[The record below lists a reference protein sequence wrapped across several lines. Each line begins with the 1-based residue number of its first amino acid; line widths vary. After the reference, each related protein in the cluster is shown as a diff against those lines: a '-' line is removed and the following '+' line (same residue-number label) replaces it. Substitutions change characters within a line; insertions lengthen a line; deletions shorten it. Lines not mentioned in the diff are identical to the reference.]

1 MKSQKMLNQLDCLPF
16 FNKLNALQLAR
27 GLDLKKTT
35 IDTYISRF
43 LGSKRIISLKNGL
56 YISRKFYEENSSDF
70 SYLFYLANI
79 IYQPSYTSLFTA
91 LQYYDI
97 STEAIYNI
105 SSVSPKITRQY
116 NNKLGSFRYNSIHK
130 KYFCDYYLQKAKF
143 SFFIASPAKAIFD
156 VLYFKTKQFRLI
168 KEKDIIGLLDEL
180 RIDLDEISKK
190 EKQKLYKMLKNIYE

>member
-1 MKSQKMLNQLDCLPF
+1 MKSQKMLSQLDRLPF

-35 IDTYISRF
+35 LDTYISRF
-43 LGSKRIISLKNGL
+43 LGDKRIISLKNGL

-79 IYQPSYTSLFTA
+79 IYQPSYISLFTA

-116 NNKLGSFRYNSIHK
+116 NNKLGSFRYSSINK
-130 KYFCDYYLQKAKF
+130 KHFSDYYLQKAKF
-143 SFFIASPAKAIFD
+143 NFFIASPAKAIFD
-156 VLYFKTKQFRLI
+156 LLYFKTKQFRLI
-168 KEKDIIGLLDEL
+168 KEKDINSLLDEL
-180 RIDLDEISKK
+180 RIDLGEISRK